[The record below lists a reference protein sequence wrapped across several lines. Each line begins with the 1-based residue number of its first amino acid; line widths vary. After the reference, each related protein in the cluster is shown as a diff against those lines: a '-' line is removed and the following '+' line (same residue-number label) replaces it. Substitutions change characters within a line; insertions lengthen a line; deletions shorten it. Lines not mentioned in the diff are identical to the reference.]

1 MVRFFRLTASVV
13 MVVSGAWLAITFVS
27 GPGKEPV
34 AAQHT
39 SSPAEKPEATPAR
52 SSRLIP
58 DAAVPAPNEQT
69 EAVGAETA
77 AAADELAPLADVLV
91 ATGEVATGEV
101 AAPTP
106 LPAVPAALAEQAPPL
121 EPAYQSALD
130 LPPPPLLDA
139 QAPPPLV
146 GGSTWRQPHAS
157 TSLPPGLAESPAATA
172 RSTAAAVPSVSSYV
186 VRDGDDLTSIASRFY
201 GHPAAARLVYEANRD
216 RLPAADVLP
225 IGAILVLP
233 PPPSQSGREYRP
245 GGWIEPAAG
254 ERPSG

>member
-1 MVRFFRLTASVV
+1 M
-13 MVVSGAWLAITFVS
+13 
-27 GPGKEPV
+27 
-34 AAQHT
+34 
-39 SSPAEKPEATPAR
+39 
-52 SSRLIP
+52 
-58 DAAVPAPNEQT
+58 PNR
-69 EAVGAETA
+69 VF
-77 AAADELAPLADVLV
+77 
-91 ATGEVATGEV
+91 
-101 AAPTP
+101 
-106 LPAVPAALAEQAPPL
+106 PAVSALAMLVFAGG
-121 EPAYQSALD
+121 AGALD